1 MSGTSLD
8 GLDIALCRFK
18 KANKGYKFKILAAQT
33 IPYSAALKNKL
44 KKAYFSKAVDFVK
57 LNQEFGSYL
66 GESVNKFLNANKF
79 KADAISSHGHT
90 IFHQPKLGYTT
101 QIGCGASI
109 AAATKTTTVCD
120 LRSLDVA
127 LKGQGAPLVP
137 IGDKLLFSLKYD
149 SCLNLGGIAN
159 ISFDKKGERIA
170 FDICICNMILNFLA
184 EKKGK
189 AFDTNG
195 KFAASGKVNKDLL
208 KKLNALPYYKIKGSR
223 TLGFEDFE
231 KQLLPFLRTKTTTN
245 DLLATFTEH
254 IAQQIAYIINVNNL
268 QTVLVTGGGT
278 FNSHL
283 IALIKQKT
291 KCKVVIPTK
300 TIVNFKEAIIFAFL
314 GYLRLHHKTNT
325 LKTVTGA
332 NANSI
337 GGAVYLMS

>member
-18 KANKGYKFKILAAQT
+18 KANNGYKFKVLAAQT
-33 IPYSAALKNKL
+33 IPYSVALKSKL
-44 KKAYFSKAVDFVK
+44 KKAYSSKAVDLVK
-57 LNQEFGSYL
+57 LNHEFGKYL
-66 GESVNKFLNANKF
+66 GESTCKFLKAHKL

-101 QIGCGASI
+101 QIGCGATI
-109 AAATKTTTVCD
+109 AAITKTTTVCD

-137 IGDKLLFSLKYD
+137 IGDKLLFPKYD

-159 ISFDKKGERIA
+159 ISFDTKRERRA
-170 FDICICNMILNFLA
+170 FDICFCNMILNFLA
-184 EKKGK
+184 EKKGQ
-189 AFDTNG
+189 AFDKDG
-195 KFAASGKVNKDLL
+195 KFAASGKINKELL
-208 KKLNALPYYKIKGSR
+208 KKLNTLPYYKIKGSR
-223 TLGFEDFE
+223 SLGFEDYE

-254 IAQQIAYIINVNNL
+254 IAQQIAHILNVNKL
-268 QTVLVTGGGT
+268 QTVLITGGGT
-278 FNSHL
+278 FNTHL

-332 NANSI
+332 SRNSI
-337 GGAVYLMS
+337 GGAVYLIS

>member
-18 KANKGYKFKILAAQT
+18 KANNGYKFKVLAAQT
-33 IPYSAALKNKL
+33 IPYSVALKSKL
-44 KKAYFSKAVDFVK
+44 KKAYSSKAVDLVK
-57 LNQEFGSYL
+57 LNHEFGKYL
-66 GESVNKFLNANKF
+66 GESTSKFLKAHKL

-101 QIGCGASI
+101 QIGCGATI
-109 AAATKTTTVCD
+109 AAITKTTTVCD

-137 IGDKLLFSLKYD
+137 IGDKLLFPKYD

-159 ISFDKKGERIA
+159 ISFDTKRERRA
-170 FDICICNMILNFLA
+170 FDICFCNMILNFLA
-184 EKKGK
+184 EKKGQ
-189 AFDTNG
+189 AFDKDG
-195 KFAASGKVNKDLL
+195 KFAASGKINKELL
-208 KKLNALPYYKIKGSR
+208 KKLNTLPYYKIKGSR
-223 TLGFEDFE
+223 SLGFEDYE

-254 IAQQIAYIINVNNL
+254 IAQQIAHILNVNKL
-268 QTVLVTGGGT
+268 QTVLITGGGT
-278 FNSHL
+278 FNTHL

-332 NANSI
+332 SRNSI
-337 GGAVYLMS
+337 GGAVYLIS

>member
-18 KANKGYKFKILAAQT
+18 KANKGYKFKVLATQT
-33 IPYSAALKNKL
+33 IPYSATLKTKLKN
-44 KKAYFSKAVDFVK
+44 AYSSKAVELVK
-57 LNQEFGSYL
+57 LDHDFGTYL
-66 GESVNKFLNANKF
+66 GQSTSKFLKQNKLQTQ
-79 KADAISSHGHT
+79 AISSHGHT
-90 IFHQPKLGYTT
+90 IFHQPKLGFTT
-101 QIGCGASI
+101 QIGSGASI
-109 AAATKTTTVCD
+109 AAITKLTTVCD

-137 IGDKLLFSLKYD
+137 IGDKLLFSKYD

-159 ISFDKKGERIA
+159 ISFDKQGERIA
-170 FDICICNMILNFLA
+170 FDVCICNMILNFLA
-184 EKKGK
+184 EKKGQ
-189 AFDTNG
+189 AFDRNG
-195 KFAASGKVNKDLL
+195 KFAASGKINEELL
-208 KKLNALPYYKIKGSR
+208 KKLNAFPYYKIKGSR
-223 TLGFEDFE
+223 SLGYEDFE
-231 KQLLPFLRTKTTTN
+231 KQILPLLKTKTSNT

-254 IAQQIAYIINVNNL
+254 IAQQIAHILNTYKL
-268 QTVLVTGGGT
+268 KTVLITGGGT

-283 IALIKQKT
+283 IKLIKQKT

-332 NANSI
+332 NTNSI
-337 GGAVYLMS
+337 GGAVYLMG

>member
-18 KANKGYKFKILAAQT
+18 KATKGYKYKILAVQT
-33 IPYSAALKNKL
+33 IPYSAALKSKL
-44 KKAYFSKAVDFVK
+44 KKAYSSKAVEFIK
-57 LNQEFGSYL
+57 LHQEFGNYL
-66 GESVNKFLNANKF
+66 GESVKKFLKENKV

-101 QIGCGASI
+101 QIGCGATI
-109 AAATKTTTVCD
+109 AAITRTTTVCD

-137 IGDKLLFSLKYD
+137 IGDKLLFSKYD

-184 EKKGK
+184 EKKGH
-189 AFDTNG
+189 AFDKEG
-195 KFAASGKVNKDLL
+195 KLAASGKVNIELL
-208 KKLNALPYYKIKGSR
+208 KKLNALAYYKIKGSR
-223 TLGFEDFE
+223 SLGYEDFQ
-231 KQLLPFLRTKTTTN
+231 KQILPLLKTTINTN
-245 DLLATFTEH
+245 DLLATVTEH
-254 IAQQIAYIINVNNL
+254 IAQQITHILNTNKL
-268 QTVLVTGGGT
+268 KTVLITGGGA
-278 FNSHL
+278 FNEHL
-283 IALIKQKT
+283 MALIKQKT
-291 KCKVVIPTK
+291 KCKVVIPSK

-325 LKTVTGA
+325 LRTVTGA
-332 NANSI
+332 SHNSI